1 MCVQINFT
9 RIVGWYKEKSIS
21 CTGNTNCTK
30 VFILRISSSEG
41 TKLYLFI
48 NDYYESKV
56 NILSACKC
64 RLETRTISETLYKSF
79 YKYERH
85 FIFAAC
91 KEVVLHSVFYFT
103 FYFCEAS
110 FSFPFIL
117 LNGR

>member
-91 KEVVLHSVFYFT
+91 KEVVLHRVFYFT
-103 FYFCEAS
+103 FYFCETS
-110 FSFPFIL
+110 FSFLFIL